1 MYRFFLIAILESL
14 FLVSASSAQS
24 NKQIS
29 LSSAIDIAKQHSA
42 TIKELQSAYRQA
54 ILEHDIYKAS
64 HKPSLTLV
72 LTPSRYNRSIVQRY
86 VSDQDQD
93 VYRTQE
99 TLYSSGRLTLAQKVG
114 FTGGDLFLYSEVG
127 AYKTFGSNGYTQFTA
142 VPVGFGYSQQL
153 IGYNA
158 YKWDKKIE
166 EGRFQQAQQ
175 QLAYATEGLS
185 ANVSE
190 LFIAALLEQKQLELA
205 KEALAI
211 SDTLLHQGYVLEK
224 VGRLTQS
231 NLLLLQL
238 EKSKA
243 EKSLLESESNSKSA
257 LRELC
262 EYIGLP
268 NQDRYFLST
277 PQLPTPIG
285 LDEKEVSAYATLNN
299 PINKQL
305 ALTTLSAKQILDKA
319 QKQRYADASFEFTVG
334 FNQTGRSFSDAYRK
348 PLRQD
353 IVSVGL
359 NIPLIDWGI
368 RKRTVAKAKEAV
380 FVATL
385 NEEEATKQLQRKSA
399 TLLSSYRLHFK
410 MASLAKDNI
419 AIARKLQQESH
430 ERFLLGKE
438 SLDILLRAN
447 QNVQESEQ
455 DYIIALKECWSSYFK
470 LRQHMLYDWEK
481 GIPISGKE

>member
-1 MYRFFLIAILESL
+1 MSKIIIAMFVQTFFLTG
-14 FLVSASSAQS
+14 FAQGV
-24 NKQIS
+24 KQIT
-29 LSSAIDIAKQHSA
+29 LSSAVQIAKENSSA
-42 TIKELQSAYRQA
+42 IKGIRSTYRQA
-54 ILEHDIYKAS
+54 ELEYQNYKAS
-64 HKPSLTLV
+64 YKPALTMDLI
-72 LTPSRYNRSIVQRY
+72 PGRYNHSIVQRY
-86 VSDQDQD
+86 ISSENQD

-99 TLYSSGRLTLAQKVG
+99 TLYSSGRMTLAKKVG

-127 AYKTFGSNGYTQFTA
+127 AYKTFGSNGYTQFTT
-142 VPVGFGYSQQL
+142 VPIGLGYSQQL

-158 YKWDKKIE
+158 YRWNKRIE
-166 EGRFQQAQQ
+166 ENRFEQAQQ

-185 ANVSE
+185 ANVSD
-190 LFIAALLEQKQLELA
+190 LFIAALFEQKQLELS

-211 SDTLLHQGYVLEK
+211 SDTLLKQGYVLEK
-224 VGRLTQS
+224 NGRLTQS
-231 NLLLLQL
+231 SLLLLQF
-238 EKSKA
+238 ERSKS
-243 EKSLLESESNSKSA
+243 EKSLLESESRSKIA
-257 LRELC
+257 LRELG

-268 NQDRYFLST
+268 NQDEYILNA

-285 LDEKEVSAYATLNN
+285 MDEKDISAYSALRN

-305 ALTTLSAKQILDKA
+305 SLATLSAQQILDKA
-319 QKQRYADASFEFTVG
+319 QKQRYAETSFELTVG
-334 FNQTGRSFSDAYRK
+334 FNQTGRTFSQAYSR

-353 IVSVGL
+353 IVSIGL

-380 FVATL
+380 FVAKL
-385 NEEEATKQLQRKSA
+385 NEEEATKQLQRESA
-399 TLLSSYRLHFK
+399 TLLSSYRLHLK

-419 AIARKLQQESH
+419 AIARKLRQESH

-438 SLDILLRAN
+438 SLELLLRAN

-455 DYIIALKECWSSYFK
+455 DYIVALKDCWNSYFK

-481 GIPISGKE
+481 GVPISGNE

>member
-1 MYRFFLIAILESL
+1 MISAKHLVLLSIYLLSL
-14 FLVSASSAQS
+14 ACSAQ
-24 NKQIS
+24 NLQQIT
-29 LSSAIDIAKQHSA
+29 LSSAVQTAKEKSSA
-42 TIKELQSAYRQA
+42 IQGIRSTYYQAELEYKN
-54 ILEHDIYKAS
+54 HKAS
-64 HKPSLTLV
+64 YKPNLAMG
-72 LTPSRYNRSIVQRY
+72 LTPGRYNHSIVQRY
-86 VSDQDQD
+86 LSSEDQD

-305 ALTTLSAKQILDKA
+305 ALTTLSDKQILDKA
-319 QKQRYADASFEFTVG
+319 QKQRYAEASFEFTMGLIKQGVV
-334 FNQTGRSFSDAYRK
+334 SLM
-348 PLRQD
+348 P
-353 IVSVGL
+353 IVSLCVK
-359 NIPLIDWGI
+359 I
-368 RKRTVAKAKEAV
+368 
-380 FVATL
+380 
-385 NEEEATKQLQRKSA
+385 
-399 TLLSSYRLHFK
+399 
-410 MASLAKDNI
+410 
-419 AIARKLQQESH
+419 
-430 ERFLLGKE
+430 
-438 SLDILLRAN
+438 
-447 QNVQESEQ
+447 
-455 DYIIALKECWSSYFK
+455 
-470 LRQHMLYDWEK
+470 
-481 GIPISGKE
+481 